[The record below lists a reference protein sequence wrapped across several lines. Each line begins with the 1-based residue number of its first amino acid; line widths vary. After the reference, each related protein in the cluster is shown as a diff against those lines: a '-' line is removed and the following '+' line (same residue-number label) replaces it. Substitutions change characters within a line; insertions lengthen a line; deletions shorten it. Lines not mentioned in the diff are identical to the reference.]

1 MGLFIAQHSDRIKY
15 PVQIAQLPQKLCAM
29 FHTMI
34 YHHFKSRDSRCWN
47 QFWVPF
53 HSSPPERFHLDGHR
67 QQQQKTWTEKRDDGR
82 KNVLFCV
89 INSVYNLVCTFRSF
103 EENPRKAETTKVK
116 ALYLH
121 RSKERCLEFS
131 VKSLS
136 SIERQ
141 RKQNVGVCFRRF

>member
-53 HSSPPERFHLDGHR
+53 HSFPPKGSISTATDNNNKRLGR
-67 QQQQKTWTEKRDDGR
+67 KKRDDGR

-103 EENPRKAETTKVK
+103 EENPRKAETAKVK

-121 RSKERCLEFS
+121 RSKETCLEFS

-136 SIERQ
+136 SIERH